1 MPIMLSIQIAKV
13 IFRQYQLKPVLP
25 NLMLAKITRYT
36 VYKIAVNPLPY
47 DEISR
52 VALLLG

>member
-1 MPIMLSIQIAKV
+1 MLSIQIAKV
-13 IFRQYQLKPVLP
+13 IFHQYQLKPVLP

-36 VYKIAVNPLPY
+36 VYKIAVNPLPC